1 MRASQD
7 NLACC
12 SIAKSVVLLVVI
24 LLGRAAVVCAT
35 VVLGPARASRD
46 GLNEATCFIARGNA
60 GLEALVVLTV
70 DLLLLRG
77 EITKSVILL
86 GDGRGLRRL
95 GGRFPGAAAF
105 GPILRIALKLHGIRP
120 AVLGRQ
126 RRKVSSPRGFFRGDK
141 P

>member
-1 MRASQD
+1 VHRFVVSGNAFGVELLIVD
-7 NLACC
+7 
-12 SIAKSVVLLVVI
+12 VVLV
-24 LLGRAAVVCAT
+24 
-35 VVLGPARASRD
+35 
-46 GLNEATCFIARGNA
+46 E
-60 GLEALVVLTV
+60 
-70 DLLLLRG
+70 LLLLRG
-77 EITKSVILL
+77 EIAKSVILL

-120 AVLGRQ
+120 AVLGWR